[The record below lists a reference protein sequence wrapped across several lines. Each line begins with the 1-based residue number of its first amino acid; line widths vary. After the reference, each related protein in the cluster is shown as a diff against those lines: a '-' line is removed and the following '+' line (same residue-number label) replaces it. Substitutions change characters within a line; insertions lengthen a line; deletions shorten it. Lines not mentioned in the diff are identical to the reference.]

1 MAKWHHALF
10 LVFALDTQASAAL
23 AGPQVSVNTFIQAS
37 DNPGNA
43 PQQPPATVHAPA
55 PRTPPDSVWDKPLE
69 VVVIAD
75 VASTGHVADVSV
87 VTSSRQREID
97 RAALEAVRQWQFEP
111 TLVDGEAV
119 PVRVRVRARFSRP

>member
-1 MAKWHHALF
+1 LGTH
-10 LVFALDTQASAAL
+10 ASAAV
-23 AGPQVSVNTFIQAS
+23 AEPQVSVDTFIHAS

-43 PQQPPATVHAPA
+43 PQQPPATVHAPP
-55 PRTPPDSVWDKPLE
+55 PRTPPDSVWDKPVE

-75 VASTGHVADVSV
+75 VASTGHVAAVNV

-111 TLVDGEAV
+111 TRVDGEAV
-119 PVRVRVRARFSRP
+119 PVRVRVRVRFARL